1 MARKYTKEMVA
12 AAVWSS
18 FTESVIY
25 KTAVE
30 EFELKGLNGKEVVRE
45 IWNSDVNW
53 SPETGR
59 WNDSMA
65 MRYAIL
71 SCKYKVQSRSLLENL
86 WRKAAEVNWRWNDI
100 NKAQRFVGSCDW
112 HLKKATDEIEI
123 QTWQLAREQLAEY
136 VEQLW
141 HEIKNGVQSTT
152 TFYKAQALWENTK
165 AATK

>member
-12 AAVWSS
+12 TAVWSS
-18 FTESVIY
+18 FVDSPLY
-25 KTAVE
+25 QTAVE
-30 EFELKGLNGKEVVRE
+30 AFNEKGFDGKAVVQE

-53 SPETGR
+53 EPEIGR

-71 SCKYKVQSRSLLENL
+71 SCKYKVQSRSLLESL
-86 WRKAAEVNWRWNDI
+86 WRKAAEVNWRWSDI

-112 HLKKATDEIEI
+112 HLKRATDEIET

-141 HEIKNGVQSTT
+141 HEIQVGNHSTG
-152 TFYKAQALWENTK
+152 TFYEAQALWENTK

>member
-1 MARKYTKEMVA
+1 MARKYTKETVA
-12 AAVWSS
+12 AAVWKS
-18 FTESVIY
+18 FTESPLY
-25 KTAVE
+25 ETAVE
-30 EFELKGLNGKEVVRE
+30 AFNEEGLDGKAVVQE
-45 IWNSDVNW
+45 IWNSDVKW
-53 SPETGR
+53 KPEVSR

-65 MRYAIL
+65 MRYAVL
-71 SCKYKVQSRSLLENL
+71 ASKYKVRSRSLLESL
-86 WRKAAEVNWRWNDI
+86 WRKAAEVEWRWNDI

-152 TFYKAQALWENTK
+152 TFYQAQALWENTK

>member
-18 FTESVIY
+18 FKESPLY
-25 KTAVE
+25 ETAVE
-30 EFELKGLNGKEVVRE
+30 AFNEKGFDGKEVVRD

-53 SPETGR
+53 TPEIGR

-65 MRYAIL
+65 MRFAIL
-71 SCKYKVQSRSLLENL
+71 ASKYGVQSRSLLESL

-112 HLKKATDEIEI
+112 HLKRATDEIEI
-123 QTWQLAREQLAEY
+123 QIWQLAREQLAEY
-136 VEQLW
+136 VEKLW
-141 HEIKNGVQSTT
+141 HEITNGVQCTG
-152 TFYKAQALWENTK
+152 TFYNAQALWENTK